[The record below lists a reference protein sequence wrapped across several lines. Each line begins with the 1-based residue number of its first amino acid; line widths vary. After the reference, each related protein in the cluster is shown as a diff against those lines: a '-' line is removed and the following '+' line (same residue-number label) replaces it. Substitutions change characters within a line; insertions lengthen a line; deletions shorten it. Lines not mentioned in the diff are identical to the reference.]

1 MAELATVARPYA
13 EAAFE
18 LARDRQALPVWSEM
32 LRFAATIVGDERVA
46 RALDNPRLD
55 SAAKESL
62 LLSIGGDRF
71 NDEGRNFV
79 RVLVEGERVGMLPQ
93 IAAMFE
99 TLKNEAEATA
109 NATIESAFELT
120 DAQVAELKSAL
131 EKRFGK
137 KIETTVTV
145 NPGLIGGARV
155 TVGDAVLDGSVQA
168 KLAAMH
174 AQLRA

>member
-1 MAELATVARPYA
+1 MAELATIARPYA

-18 LARDRQALPVWSEM
+18 IARDAQALPAWSDM
-32 LRFAATIVGDERVA
+32 LRFAATIVGDPRVA
-46 RALDNPRLD
+46 EALDNPRLD
-55 SAAKESL
+55 AAAKESL

-71 NDEGRNFV
+71 TGEARNFI
-79 RVLVEGERVGMLPQ
+79 RVLLESER
-93 IAAMFE
+93 IALLAHICAMFD

-109 NATIESAFELT
+109 LATIESAFELT
-120 DAQVAELKSAL
+120 DAQVGELRAAL

-137 KIETTVTV
+137 KIETTVSI
-145 NPGLIGGARV
+145 NRDLIGGARV

-168 KLAAMH
+168 KLAAMR

>member
-1 MAELATVARPYA
+1 MAEPATIARPYA

-18 LARDRQALPVWSEM
+18 IARDAQALPAWSDM
-32 LRFAATIVGDERVA
+32 LRFAATIVRDPRVA
-46 RALDNPRLD
+46 EALDNPRLD
-55 SAAKESL
+55 AAAKESL

-71 NDEGRNFV
+71 NAQARNFIH
-79 RVLVEGERVGMLPQ
+79 VLVEGERVSLLPQ
-93 IAAMFE
+93 IAEMFE

-109 NATIESAFELT
+109 TATIESAIELS
-120 DAQVAELKSAL
+120 DAQVAELKAAL
-131 EKRFGK
+131 EKRFGR

-145 NPGLIGGARV
+145 NPDLIGGARV

-174 AQLRA
+174 TQLRA

>member
-1 MAELATVARPYA
+1 MAELATIARPYA

-18 LARDRQALPVWSEM
+18 IARDAQALPAWSDM
-32 LRFAATIVGDERVA
+32 LRFAATIVADARVA
-46 RALDNPRLD
+46 SALDNPRLD
-55 SAAKESL
+55 AGAKESL

-71 NDEGRNFV
+71 TGEGRNFI
-79 RVLVEGERVGMLPQ
+79 RVLLESERITLLPQ
-93 IAAMFE
+93 IAAMFD

-109 NATIESAFELT
+109 LATIESAFELT
-120 DAQVAELKSAL
+120 DAQVAELRTAL

-137 KIETTVTV
+137 KIEATVTV
-145 NPGLIGGARV
+145 NPALIGGARV

-168 KLAAMH
+168 KLAAMR